1 MNLKFLFIVLPFVTF
16 LVGCSSD
23 IEPTEELLESIQSS
37 PLKTDTE
44 NLDKSA
50 SDWKRYD
57 VLYHRSL
64 QPSQIEAVR
73 QGIFDQIPTLILSPI
88 QRTDNPYHEIWF
100 NSICGGTGGC
110 PDTDSD
116 VETTVEDD
124 PLVELLD

>member
-1 MNLKFLFIVLPFVTF
+1 MNLKFLFIVLTFVTF

-23 IEPTEELLESIQSS
+23 IEPTEELLVSTQSS
-37 PLKTDTE
+37 HLKIDAE
-44 NLDKSA
+44 NLDKFD
-50 SDWKRYD
+50 SDWKRYN

-64 QPSQIEAVR
+64 FPKEIEIVR
-73 QGIFDQIPTLILSPI
+73 QGIFDQIPYLVLSPL
-88 QRTDNPYHEIWF
+88 QRKDPYYEIWLTP
-100 NSICGGTGGC
+100 ICGGIDGC